1 MCKIAKTVPIFKN
14 ESRVFYNN
22 YRLTL
27 FFPISKKLLKVIH
40 IRLIKFLE
48 ENNCFYD
55 FHFWLRL
62 NFSINTAL
70 MSVIESIQ
78 NKIDQDEY
86 LAGVLV
92 DLEKAFDT
100 VDHDI
105 LINKLEHYGI
115 RGVTKEL
122 LC

>member
-1 MCKIAKTVPIFKN
+1 
-14 ESRVFYNN
+14 
-22 YRLTL
+22 
-27 FFPISKKLLKVIH
+27 
-40 IRLIKFLE
+40 
-48 ENNCFYD
+48 
-55 FHFWLRL
+55 
-62 NFSINTAL
+62 

-92 DLEKAFDT
+92 DLEKAFET
-100 VDHDI
+100 VDPDI